1 MNEVEELKKLILAF
15 GNAAAD
21 LIEQEIRCSFR
32 DPLGHELR
40 MNQSFIA
47 LTDALNAASKYAEEN
62 KK

>member
-21 LIEQEIRCSFR
+21 LIEQELRCNFR
-32 DPLGHELR
+32 DSIGHELR

-47 LTDALNAASKYAEEN
+47 LGDALNAAFAYAEE
-62 KK
+62 KQK